1 MKILSAVLLLL
12 SSYTLLSVL
21 VQCLLPLAVISL
33 VYGKIYFF
41 LKVILIV
48 LGEKDT
54 SNEFQKRLLNLNR
67 AQKRKMRRTTMILL
81 IISLVFCIRFWTLSS
96 VSQFRKYSLFFSWL
110 PFSILRLVNE
120 VFLDLNNT
128 SPTMLL
134 LHLLQPPPLRPPQ
147 LQHLERVQPPPRSVE
162 KIAKYFP
169 IPGSEAGGGGA
180 RQFVNLKLRFSVL
193 QICSLPMIF

>member
-21 VQCLLPLAVISL
+21 VQYLLPLAVISL

-41 LKVILIV
+41 LKVKSLIV

-81 IISLVFCIRFWTLSS
+81 IISLVFCVRFWT
-96 VSQFRKYSLFFSWL
+96 VS
-110 PFSILRLVNE
+110 LV
-120 VFLDLNNT
+120 
-128 SPTMLL
+128 
-134 LHLLQPPPLRPPQ
+134 
-147 LQHLERVQPPPRSVE
+147 
-162 KIAKYFP
+162 
-169 IPGSEAGGGGA
+169 
-180 RQFVNLKLRFSVL
+180 
-193 QICSLPMIF
+193 

>member
-33 VYGKIYFF
+33 FYGKIYFF

-110 PFSILRLVNE
+110 PFSILRIVNE
-120 VFLDLNNT
+120 MFLDLNNT
-128 SPTMLL
+128 STTMLL
-134 LHLLQPPPLRPPQ
+134 PYLVCHLLGVSSTCSNPLLYGLLNSNIGKEYSPRLAQ
-147 LQHLERVQPPPRSVE
+147 LRKLPNIFKSRAPRQEEVE
-162 KIAKYFP
+162 LA
-169 IPGSEAGGGGA
+169 
-180 RQFVNLKLRFSVL
+180 NL
-193 QICSLPMIF
+193 

>member
-134 LHLLQPPPLRPPQ
+134 LHLAFHLLGVSSTCSNPLLYGLLNSNIWKECSPLLAQ
-147 LQHLERVQPPPRSVE
+147 LRKLPNIFQSRAPRQEEVE
-162 KIAKYFP
+162 LA
-169 IPGSEAGGGGA
+169 
-180 RQFVNLKLRFSVL
+180 NL
-193 QICSLPMIF
+193 